1 MSGRYDSMEDECKE
15 VEAERKMFST
25 SSKISHRKA
34 KIASAWA
41 FVVSSFEVIKKMM
54 PRGAMLEGV
63 GMHPASMAG
72 FGCCVYPSHGRVDR

>member
-1 MSGRYDSMEDECKE
+1 MQRSRGRKED
-15 VEAERKMFST
+15 VQHQLQLA
-25 SSKISHRKA
+25 SKISHRKA